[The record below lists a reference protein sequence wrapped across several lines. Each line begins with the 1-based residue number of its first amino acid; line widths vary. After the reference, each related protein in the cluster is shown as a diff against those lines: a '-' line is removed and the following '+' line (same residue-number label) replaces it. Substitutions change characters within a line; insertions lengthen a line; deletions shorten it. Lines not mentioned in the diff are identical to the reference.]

1 MTDRLSR
8 AQQVIDDGLEHLK
21 TKYSMTELQNLFCTI
36 VNTPQAPKFSDKTA
50 AAKRVIKMAQE
61 VVLNEGDDYIPEIDE
76 VDYGTAEQPKV
87 VKTKGR
93 PKTKPREYIFS
104 HRDDSLLPKQA
115 SDIVKHIELD
125 VWIDE
130 TLLMTKVNELAE
142 SGKLKTKQKPWRIF
156 QYYRAKMINQG
167 IVKMRNVADA

>member
-21 TKYSMTELQNLFCTI
+21 TKYSMRELQNLFCTI

-61 VVLNEGDDYIPEIDE
+61 VVVNDGPEDYIPEE
-76 VDYGTAEQPKV
+76 PKV
-87 VKTKGR
+87 IKTKGR

-130 TLLMTKVNELAE
+130 TSLVTQVNDLAE
-142 SGKLKTKQKPWRIF
+142 SGKLQTKQKPWRIF

>member
-61 VVLNEGDDYIPEIDE
+61 VVLNDGDDYNPEIDTPDE
-76 VDYGTAEQPKV
+76 PKV

-142 SGKLKTKQKPWRIF
+142 SGKLQTKQKPWRIF
-156 QYYRAKMINQG
+156 QYYRAKMIIQG

>member
-61 VVLNEGDDYIPEIDE
+61 VVLNDGDDYIPE
-76 VDYGTAEQPKV
+76 VDTPEEPKV

-142 SGKLKTKQKPWRIF
+142 SGKLQTKQKPWRIF